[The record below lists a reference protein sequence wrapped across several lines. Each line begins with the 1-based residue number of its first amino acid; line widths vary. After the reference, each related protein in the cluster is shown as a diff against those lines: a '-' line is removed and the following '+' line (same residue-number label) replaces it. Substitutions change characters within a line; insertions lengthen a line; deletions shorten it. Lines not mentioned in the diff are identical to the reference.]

1 MTSQSD
7 AHDNGWA
14 SAPNP
19 MPGPSTLSAK
29 AIRENTVWFW
39 GGGILFLVTGTLAIL
54 MPHLATL
61 GAELFIGALFAV
73 SGAIEL
79 VRAFRLRGK
88 LRIAGTAVFGLIT
101 AVAGVLLLLFPLP
114 GAVAVTSVIAALFLI
129 GGGLKL
135 WQGFQ
140 MRSSRGWGWM
150 AASGG
155 LSVLLAALILLA
167 FPASA
172 LWTLG
177 LLVGVDMIGFG
188 AALIALV
195 TGAKERPEGA
205 S

>member
-1 MTSQSD
+1 
-7 AHDNGWA
+7 
-14 SAPNP
+14 
-19 MPGPSTLSAK
+19 MPSPAALSAK
-29 AIRENTVWFW
+29 TIRENRVWFW
-39 GGGILFLVTGTLAIL
+39 GGGILFLLIGTVAIL
-54 MPHLATL
+54 MPYLATI

-73 SGAIEL
+73 SGVIEL

-88 LRIAGTAVFGLIT
+88 LRIAGTALFGLIT
-101 AVAGVLLLLFPLP
+101 AIAGVLLLLFPLP
-114 GAVAVTSVIAALFLI
+114 GALALTSVIGALFLI

-140 MRSSRGWGWM
+140 MRPGRGWGWM

-195 TGAKERPEGA
+195 TGAKGRTEDA
-205 S
+205 A